1 MKKMAQ
7 ITAADVKKLR
17 EMSGAGMM
25 DCKKA
30 LAETDG
36 DLDAA
41 VDYLRKKGLAAA
53 SKKAGRVAAEG
64 VVLARAEGNTAIVI
78 EVNAETD
85 FVSKN
90 DKFTSFVES
99 LAALVLKEKPAD
111 VDALKAL
118 DFDGEHT
125 VDQALSQLIATI
137 GENMSIRRF
146 ELVEVDSGVTAA
158 YVHGAGKIGV
168 LVGIKGDATDALNDF
183 ARGVAMHVAAINP
196 QFISRDAVSAEAVER
211 ERTVLSERAAASG
224 KPEAIIEKIVS
235 GQMNKFYSEVCL
247 LEQDFVMDTDVK
259 VGKALANIQADAEIA
274 TVVRFQLGEGI
285 EKKEEDFAAE
295 VAAQVNG

>member
-1 MKKMAQ
+1 MAQ

-17 EMSGAGMM
+17 ETSGAGMM

-36 DLDAA
+36 NLDAA
-41 VDYLRKKGLAAA
+41 VDYLRKKGLSAA
-53 SKKAGRVAAEG
+53 SRKAGRIAAEG
-64 VVLARAEGNTAIVI
+64 VVLAKVDGNAAVVV

-90 DKFTSFVES
+90 EKFTAFVEA
-99 LAALVLKEKPAD
+99 LADLILAKRPAD
-111 VDALKAL
+111 VDALMAL
-118 DFDGEHT
+118 SFDAEHN
-125 VDQALSQLIATI
+125 VEQALAQLIATI

-146 ELVEVDSGVTAA
+146 EVTEVGSGVVSA

-168 LVGIKGDATDALNDF
+168 LVAIEGEASDALNEF
-183 ARGVAMHVAAINP
+183 ARGVAMHVAAVSP
-196 QFISRDAVSAEAVER
+196 QFIGREDVSAEAVDR
-211 ERTVLSERAAASG
+211 ERAVLSERAAASG
-224 KPEAIIEKIVS
+224 KPEAIIDKIVS
-235 GQMNKFYSEVCL
+235 GQLSKFYSEVCL
-247 LEQDFVMDTDVK
+247 LEQDYVLDTDLT
-259 VGKALANIQADAEIA
+259 VGKALANVQADAKIV
-274 TVVRFQLGEGI
+274 TVTRFLLGEGI